1 MDGFAPQVLGQLGLV
16 QESPDTLYKAAV
28 ERFHDSVMLRHVMR
42 GEPLLGAL
50 FVQKFGELGA
60 SVFATAVGP

>member
-16 QESPDTLYKAAV
+16 QESPDMLYKVAV
-28 ERFHDSVMLRHVMR
+28 ERFHNSIMLQSVVR
-42 GEPLLGAL
+42 GEPPLSAL

-60 SVFATAVGP
+60 AVGP